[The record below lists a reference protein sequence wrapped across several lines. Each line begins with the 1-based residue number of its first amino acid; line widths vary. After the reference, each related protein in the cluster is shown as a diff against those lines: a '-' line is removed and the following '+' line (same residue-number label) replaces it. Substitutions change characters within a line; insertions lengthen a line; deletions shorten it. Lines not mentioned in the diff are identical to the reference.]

1 MKEAIYSIARVSHVH
16 ESSKGL
22 NSGFSFVLSSAA
34 GRNRI
39 SEIRYITSNST
50 VFNILL
56 KISIYNQCL
65 SQQFLQN
72 SSKTHDP
79 INEKK
84 NSPIIKGEEQLKKII
99 IY

>member
-1 MKEAIYSIARVSHVH
+1 MKEAIYSIARLSHVH

-50 VFNILL
+50 ATVFNILL
-56 KISIYNQCL
+56 KI
-65 SQQFLQN
+65 QF
-72 SSKTHDP
+72 
-79 INEKK
+79 
-84 NSPIIKGEEQLKKII
+84 IISVYPGNFCKIHRRRMI
-99 IY
+99 QSMKRKLTNYKR

>member
-1 MKEAIYSIARVSHVH
+1 MKEAIYSIARLSHVH

-34 GRNRI
+34 GRNNRI

-50 VFNILL
+50 ATVFNILI

-65 SQQFLQN
+65 SRQFLQN

-84 NSPIIKGEEQLKKII
+84 THQL
-99 IY
+99 

>member
-1 MKEAIYSIARVSHVH
+1 MKEAIYSIARLSHVH

-50 VFNILL
+50 ATVFNILL

-65 SQQFLQN
+65 SRQFLQN

-79 INEKK
+79 TNEKK
-84 NSPIIKGEEQLKKII
+84 TPQLYKVRNS
-99 IY
+99 